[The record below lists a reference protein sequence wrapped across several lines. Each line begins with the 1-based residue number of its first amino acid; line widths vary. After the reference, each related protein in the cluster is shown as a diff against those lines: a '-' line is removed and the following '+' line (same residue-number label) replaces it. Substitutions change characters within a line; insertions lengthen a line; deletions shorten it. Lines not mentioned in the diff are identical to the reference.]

1 MIDPYQ
7 EIFEKIIE
15 LSNESGY
22 ATFDYLPD
30 ESQEYPFV
38 YVGYQQNIDRIT
50 KTRFLGKTHIQLDVY
65 AEHNRRFEVSR
76 ILNDLLNVIQHH
88 RKTTHFTYTV
98 VNSESQIV
106 GDNTTDI
113 PLIHGILEL
122 EIQYS

>member
-1 MIDPYQ
+1 MDPYQ

-30 ESQEYPFV
+30 ESQAYPFV
-38 YVGYQQNIDRIT
+38 YVGYQHNIDNIT
-50 KTRFLGKTHIQLDVY
+50 KTRFLGKTHIQIDVY

-76 ILNDLLNVIQHH
+76 ILNDLLNVIQHNRRTEH
-88 RKTTHFTYTV
+88 YNYTV
-98 VNSESQIV
+98 VNSESQLM

>member
-30 ESQEYPFV
+30 ESQAYPFV

-50 KTRFLGKTHIQLDVY
+50 KNRFLGKTHIQLDVY
-65 AEHNRRFEVSR
+65 GR
-76 ILNDLLNVIQHH
+76 IGLPFFITIGNLLILPLDNIFC
-88 RKTTHFTYTV
+88 TNIAHFLVLKPKIPTNYTQV
-98 VNSESQIV
+98 YDEISTNKQFIS
-106 GDNTTDI
+106 DI
-113 PLIHGILEL
+113 L
-122 EIQYS
+122 QK

>member
-22 ATFDYLPD
+22 ETFDYLPD
-30 ESQEYPFV
+30 ESQAYPFV

-88 RKTTHFTYTV
+88 RKTAHFTYTV

>member
-1 MIDPYQ
+1 
-7 EIFEKIIE
+7 
-15 LSNESGY
+15 
-22 ATFDYLPD
+22 LPD
-30 ESQEYPFV
+30 ESQAYPFV

-50 KTRFLGKTHIQLDVY
+50 KTRFLGKTHIQIDVY
-65 AEHNRRFEVSR
+65 AEHDRRFEVSR

-88 RKTTHFTYTV
+88 RKTAHFTYTV

>member
-1 MIDPYQ
+1 MMDPYQ
-7 EIFEKIIE
+7 EIFETIIE
-15 LSNESGY
+15 LSKEAGY

-30 ESQEYPFV
+30 ESQAYPFV
-38 YVGYQQNIDRIT
+38 YVGYQ
-50 KTRFLGKTHIQLDVY
+50 TRFLGKTHIQIDVY
-65 AEHNRRFEVSR
+65 AEHDRRFEVSR

-88 RKTTHFTYTV
+88 RKTAHFTYTV

>member
-30 ESQEYPFV
+30 ESQAYPFV
-38 YVGYQQNIDRIT
+38 YVGYQQNIDKIT
-50 KTRFLGKTHIQLDVY
+50 STRLLGKTHIQIDVY
-65 AEHNRRFEVSR
+65 AEHDRRFEVSQ
-76 ILNDLLNVIQHH
+76 ILNDLLNVIAHH
-88 RKTTHFTYTV
+88 RRTRNFKYAV
-98 VNSESQIV
+98 VNSESQLM

-113 PLIHGILEL
+113 PLVHGILEL

>member
-22 ATFDYLPD
+22 ETFDYLPD
-30 ESQEYPFV
+30 ESQAYPFV

-88 RKTTHFTYTV
+88 RKTAHFTYTV
-98 VNSESQIV
+98 VNSESQLI

>member
-1 MIDPYQ
+1 MNPYQ
-7 EIFEKIIE
+7 EIFETIIE
-15 LSNESGY
+15 LSKEAGY
-22 ATFDYLPD
+22 VTFDYLPD
-30 ESQEYPFV
+30 ENQAYPFV

-76 ILNDLLNVIQHH
+76 ILNDLLNVIQHNRRTEH
-88 RKTTHFTYTV
+88 YNYTV
-98 VNSESQIV
+98 VNSESQLM

>member
-22 ATFDYLPD
+22 ETFDYLRD
-30 ESQEYPFV
+30 ESQAYPFV
-38 YVGYQQNIDRIT
+38 HVGYQQNIDRIT

-88 RKTTHFTYTV
+88 RKTAHFTYTV